1 MPPAYLYRAETKQVE
16 EIEIHN
22 LPLGGLD
29 NENFDLIERD
39 FDKGDLLVLLSDGLP
54 EAQNP
59 KGNLLDYAAVLKCIE
74 ETGHLGASPVKEALI
89 KLADEWLNG
98 MQTPDDITFV
108 VLEKRSQ
115 VSNLK
120 KIEPTEQSVK
130 KIAQA

>member
-1 MPPAYLYRAETKQVE
+1 
-16 EIEIHN
+16 
-22 LPLGGLD
+22 
-29 NENFDLIERD
+29 
-39 FDKGDLLVLLSDGLP
+39 
-54 EAQNP
+54 
-59 KGNLLDYAAVLKCIE
+59 
-74 ETGHLGASPVKEALI
+74 
-89 KLADEWLNG
+89 